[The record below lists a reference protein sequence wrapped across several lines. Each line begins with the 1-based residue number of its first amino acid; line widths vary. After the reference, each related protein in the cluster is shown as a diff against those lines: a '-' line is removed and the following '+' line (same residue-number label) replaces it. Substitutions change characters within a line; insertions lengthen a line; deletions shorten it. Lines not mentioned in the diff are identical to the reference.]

1 MTASEYRDMRAID
14 KFAKDCRAAKMTD
27 VAVDL
32 GYARASV
39 YKKFCLLEQQG
50 LIKKRDDK
58 SVVMTDEGA
67 KRFAEQSEVCAVC
80 ARMLSQFTG
89 LQESLLWHDAVS
101 VAGALSHRCS
111 AALIRTSG

>member
-1 MTASEYRDMRAID
+1 MTASEYRYMRAID
-14 KFAKDCRAAKMTD
+14 KFAKDGRAAKMTD

-80 ARMLSQFTG
+80 ARMLSRDCRNRCCGTTQCRWQGRCRT
-89 LQESLLWHDAVS
+89 
-101 VAGALSHRCS
+101 VAAPRS
-111 AALIRTSG
+111 

>member
-1 MTASEYRDMRAID
+1 MTASEYRYMRAID
-14 KFAKDCRAAKMTD
+14 KFAKDGRAAKMTD

-58 SVVMTDEGA
+58 SD
-67 KRFAEQSEVCAVC
+67 
-80 ARMLSQFTG
+80 
-89 LQESLLWHDAVS
+89 
-101 VAGALSHRCS
+101 RCS